1 MTASCSRRAPCGSA
15 EIFREADDVDAE
27 LIVDGAAARLELL
40 AVARHQNE
48 IVPVRG
54 KDVGERRA
62 DADRSARN
70 QRSLLSH

>member
-1 MTASCSRRAPCGSA
+1 MTASCSRRAPCGSV
-15 EIFREADDVDAE
+15 EIFRDADDVDAE
-27 LIVDGAAARLELL
+27 LLVDGAAARFELL

-62 DADRSARN
+62 DADRPARD
-70 QRSLLSH
+70 QRSPCSH